1 MNKIKSI
8 RRGAAK
14 ARKVHDSASL
24 DLLQFA
30 GIKRRHAYLRSCR
43 KNMDKNGP
51 YIAEVTRALRH
62 NISDAILYEQM
73 LGRLTLKKKYK
84 NMEGI

>member
-1 MNKIKSI
+1 MNKIKII
-8 RRGAAK
+8 RRGVTK
-14 ARKVHDSASL
+14 ARKVHDNASL

-43 KNMDKNGP
+43 NNMDKNGL

-62 NISDAILYEQM
+62 NISDAILYEQAM
-73 LGRLTLKKKYK
+73 GRLTLKKEIQKT
-84 NMEGI
+84 